1 MHSTRYSLL
10 ATRYARGF
18 TILELVISIAVIS
31 IIGVM
36 AGVELINYQRSTA
49 AESVARDI
57 MSELRFA
64 QSRAIT
70 GEDGDLNG
78 QGDAWGVR
86 FSNSADD
93 TYQVF
98 YGSVYNSAS
107 ATATIYLPSSVV
119 FTSPTEGNNKDI
131 IFTKLT
137 GTATSSVV
145 SIQTID
151 GSQIKTIAIATSTI
165 SIQ

>member
-1 MHSTRYSLL
+1 MKLTKLK
-10 ATRYARGF
+10 ANNGF
-18 TILELVISIAVIS
+18 TILELIISITIIS

-36 AGVELINYQRSTA
+36 AGVELINYQRLTSAETA
-49 AESVARDI
+49 ARDI

-86 FSNSADD
+86 FANSTND

-98 YGSVYNSAS
+98 YGPSYA
-107 ATATIYLPSSVV
+107 AGTTTATIYLPSSVK
-119 FTSPTEGNNKDI
+119 FTNPTEGNNRDI

-137 GTATSSVV
+137 GTATSSAVA
-145 SIQTID
+145 IQTID
-151 GSQIKTIAIATSTI
+151 GSQTKTITIATSTI
-165 SIQ
+165 SVQ